1 MSLFYCTCVVALW
14 TISLKSLVDV
24 LCINFNN
31 VEGLSLFLLL
41 VWGVV
46 SKKFSSLY
54 HVRERVILKNRSFR
68 IKVKGGLSLIITV
81 RNSAFVRAPREQQQQ
96 QSSHD
101 SSKTSR
107 RKIPPALTHLP
118 FISARRKSVCTM
130 REK

>member
-1 MSLFYCTCVVALW
+1 M
-14 TISLKSLVDV
+14 
-24 LCINFNN
+24 
-31 VEGLSLFLLL
+31 
-41 VWGVV
+41 
-46 SKKFSSLY
+46 
-54 HVRERVILKNRSFR
+54 VRERVILKKFFEKRSLD
-68 IKVKGGLSLIITV
+68 KLNVKGGVSLIITV
-81 RNSAFVRAPREQQQQ
+81 RILAFVRAPREQQQQ

>member
-46 SKKFSSLY
+46 SKKFS
-54 HVRERVILKNRSFR
+54 K
-68 IKVKGGLSLIITV
+68 
-81 RNSAFVRAPREQQQQ
+81 FVWFDLATT
-96 QSSHD
+96 
-101 SSKTSR
+101 K
-107 RKIPPALTHLP
+107 
-118 FISARRKSVCTM
+118 F
-130 REK
+130 